1 MSSAPVRP
9 KAGRQPGSL
18 VLSLLSLLALLS
30 VPFAVAA
37 ADPVDPDPAAPA
49 KPVIEAPEVTISA
62 DRTERNVLDV
72 PGNVTVLDRETIER
86 SGARDVPDLLRRE
99 AGLTVTNTTTN
110 PLGYTVEARGFQNG
124 GGNGCHTLLLVDG
137 RRMNEPDLGCPDWSL
152 VPLDQVERIE
162 IVRGPVSTE
171 YGDSG
176 IGGVIQILTRHGRVE
191 PGLHAVL
198 NGRTGS
204 YDTDGG
210 SLWLDGGAGPVTA
223 SAFIEDT
230 TSDSYRD
237 NADFSR
243 KREELGLR
251 FAPDPRATFELQGG
265 YASVHRE
272 QPGDLTHAEWDENP
286 RQAEP
291 GSGNNFDDERER
303 YLQAGI
309 SLRPAEEVT
318 LELRPFI
325 RRTDQ
330 DTRLDDDFALFT
342 TDTEID
348 EHGVVSQIGWTP
360 TVYGRALRL
369 LGGVDASQQDVD
381 RESLFDDG
389 VFPFPSKNTSRR
401 KLVGV
406 FLQQE
411 LELHEDWLLSAGVRR
426 DRADSEGEEE
436 LGGCV
441 APGACPDE
449 RWTIWSPRAAL
460 TWRITDWMSAYGSW
474 ARGFRF
480 PNLDEAYGFFGFTP
494 NLDPE
499 KSSTYELGWK
509 LRRPGLALNL
519 AVYHMNVRDEIFL
532 DPISFQNQNLDRVR
546 HRGVEVSANW
556 RACEWLEL
564 WGSYTYDDVEI
575 EDDDTS
581 PALEGQ
587 RMPITPKHRGAIGAT
602 VFLPWG
608 FEIGGNANYVGSRPL
623 ANDLTGALDDMPKY
637 ATYNARI
644 GWRHAFNEHVQFAID
659 VNGYNLTNRSY
670 AEFGGIPLFDPT
682 PTPQEAGYF
691 PAPGRNY
698 LATARIEL
706 RR

>member
-1 MSSAPVRP
+1 
-9 KAGRQPGSL
+9 
-18 VLSLLSLLALLS
+18 
-30 VPFAVAA
+30 
-37 ADPVDPDPAAPA
+37 
-49 KPVIEAPEVTISA
+49 VIEAPEVTISA

-72 PGNVTVLDRETIER
+72 PGNVTVLDRAAIER

-110 PLGYTVEARGFQNG
+110 PFGYTVEARGFQNG
-124 GGNGCHTLLLVDG
+124 GGNGCHTLLLIDG

-152 VPLDQVERIE
+152 IPMDQIERIE
-162 IVRGPVSTE
+162 IVRGSVSAE
-171 YGDSG
+171 YGDYG
-176 IGGVIQILTRHGRVE
+176 IGGVIQILTRHGRTE
-191 PGLHAVL
+191 PGVRAIV
-198 NGRTGS
+198 NGRTGT

-210 SLWLDGGAGPVTA
+210 SLWVDGGAGAVTA
-223 SAFIEDT
+223 TAFVEDT

-251 FAPDPRATFELQGG
+251 FAPHEMATFELQGG

-272 QPGDLTHAEWDENP
+272 QPGDLTHPEWDEDP

-291 GSGNNFDDERER
+291 GSGNNFDEERER
-303 YLQAGI
+303 YLQALV
-309 SLRPAEEVT
+309 SLRPAEDVT
-318 LELRPFI
+318 FELRPFI
-325 RRTDQ
+325 RRTAQ
-330 DTRLDDDFALFT
+330 NTRLDEPGSFFT

-348 EHGVVSQIGWTP
+348 EHGVASQIGWSP
-360 TVYGRALRL
+360 EFQGYPLRFL
-369 LGGVDASQQDVD
+369 AGVDASQQDVD

-411 LELHEDWLLSAGVRR
+411 VELHEDWLLSAGVRR
-426 DRADSEGEEE
+426 DRADSEGKEE
-436 LGGCV
+436 LGGCA

-460 TWRITDWMSAYGSW
+460 TWRITDRVSAYASY
-474 ARGFRF
+474 ARGFRY

-499 KSSTYELGWK
+499 KSDTYELGWK
-509 LRRPGLALNL
+509 LRRQGLALNL
-519 AVYHMNVRDEIFL
+519 ALYHMNVSDEIFL

-546 HRGVEVSANW
+546 HRGVEVSASW

-564 WGSYTYDDVEI
+564 WGNYTYDDVEI
-575 EDDDTS
+575 RKDDTS

-587 RMPITPKHRGAIGAT
+587 RMPITPKHRGALGAT

-608 FEIGGNANYVGSRPL
+608 FEVAGNARYVGSRPL
-623 ANDLTGALDDMPKY
+623 ANDLTGVQDEMPRF
-637 ATYNARI
+637 ATYDARI
-644 GWRHAFNEHVQFAID
+644 GWRYALSEHIEFGID

-682 PTPQEAGYF
+682 GAPGYF
-691 PAPGRNY
+691 PSPGRSY